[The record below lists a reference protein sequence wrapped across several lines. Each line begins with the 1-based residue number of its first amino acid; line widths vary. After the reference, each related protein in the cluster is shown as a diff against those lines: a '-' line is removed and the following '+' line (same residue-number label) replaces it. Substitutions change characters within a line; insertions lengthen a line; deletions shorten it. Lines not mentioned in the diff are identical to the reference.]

1 MVRDVDNKRLIREG
15 WRKGELLAPKLSIG
29 DLVEFQRA
37 YYRHWGVFIGDHD
50 GTPSIIHLS
59 TNDGD
64 FDGAGNSSKKCSSKI
79 LHGSTAT
86 VRIDP
91 FLKVAKDDD
100 VRVNH
105 FDYSCPPLPPAKI
118 KERAFEKLGT
128 GEYHLINSNC
138 EHFAKW
144 CRYGDEAR
152 QRKNK
157 DERNQSGSGG
167 YNRPCCTCEQCAATI
182 ATTANIIPGTEQFEK
197 VTEYFRETM
206 LNELECKLQELH
218 QRENKPW
225 IIIYLTHIDPDYGTQ
240 EQLTTLT
247 LNESPSFARRFF
259 ELITRYKIDL
269 IASCGN
275 FGMPEMF
282 KQHAIDFPSDPLPK
296 YFRVSFS
303 GYGFGA
309 SVCSENDEGENNEGG
324 DGFFDE
330 CNYVVLDVTKDA
342 TLFYYKK
349 RPSGKI
355 LESGTIYKNTQE
367 PEKCVEKEL

>member
-1 MVRDVDNKRLIREG
+1 MLSVDLQSWHGFK
-15 WRKGELLAPKLSIG
+15 SI
-29 DLVEFQRA
+29 
-37 YYRHWGVFIGDHD
+37 
-50 GTPSIIHLS
+50 
-59 TNDGD
+59 
-64 FDGAGNSSKKCSSKI
+64 
-79 LHGSTAT
+79 
-86 VRIDP
+86 
-91 FLKVAKDDD
+91 
-100 VRVNH
+100 
-105 FDYSCPPLPPAKI
+105 
-118 KERAFEKLGT
+118 
-128 GEYHLINSNC
+128 
-138 EHFAKW
+138 
-144 CRYGDEAR
+144 
-152 QRKNK
+152 
-157 DERNQSGSGG
+157 
-167 YNRPCCTCEQCAATI
+167 
-182 ATTANIIPGTEQFEK
+182 
-197 VTEYFRETM
+197 
-206 LNELECKLQELH
+206 QELVC
-218 QRENKPW
+218 NSFF
-225 IIIYLTHIDPDYGTQ
+225 
-240 EQLTTLT
+240 QLTTLT

-355 LESGTIYKNTQE
+355 LESGTIYKNT
-367 PEKCVEKEL
+367 VIHFYSSD

>member
-1 MVRDVDNKRLIREG
+1 MAKMLSVIITFVLLNFVLIKTESGESDNPYLVYLTIADDPLNIQVNINANPGRVTWVTSDGGLVYDSFTALH
-15 WRKGELLAPKLSIG
+15 GESDKHKALAE
-29 DLVEFQRA
+29 V
-37 YYRHWGVFIGDHD
+37 
-50 GTPSIIHLS
+50 PSILGVSGANLTES
-59 TNDGD
+59 TY
-64 FDGAGNSSKKCSSKI
+64 FQSTEV
-79 LHGSTAT
+79 HG
-86 VRIDP
+86 I
-91 FLKVAKDDD
+91 
-100 VRVNH
+100 
-105 FDYSCPPLPPAKI
+105 
-118 KERAFEKLGT
+118 AF
-128 GEYHLINSNC
+128 I
-138 EHFAKW
+138 
-144 CRYGDEAR
+144 
-152 QRKNK
+152 
-157 DERNQSGSGG
+157 
-167 YNRPCCTCEQCAATI
+167 QCAATI

-218 QRENKPW
+218 QRKNKPW

-247 LNESPSFARRFF
+247 LNESPSFAKRFF

-309 SVCSENDEGENNEGG
+309 SICSENDEGENNEGG

-330 CNYVVLDVTKDA
+330 CNYVVLDVTKHD
-342 TLFYYKK
+342 TSFYYKK